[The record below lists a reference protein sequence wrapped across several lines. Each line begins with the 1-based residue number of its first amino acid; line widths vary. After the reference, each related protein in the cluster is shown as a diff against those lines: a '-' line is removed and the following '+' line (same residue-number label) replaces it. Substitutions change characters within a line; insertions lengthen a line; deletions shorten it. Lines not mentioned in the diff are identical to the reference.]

1 MVANYCEIWYIA
13 TRSTFHK
20 GTTEMTADL
29 IDGRKIAESV
39 RDEVRLGVQELKRK
53 FGLIPKLGVLMV
65 GNDPASDVY
74 VSTKEKAARSVGI
87 ETRTIRLGAD
97 VSEKEV
103 TSLLDCLNED
113 DSIHGILVQLPLP
126 AQMDPLKVASA
137 VDPMKD
143 VDGLHPDNVG
153 LLLIGSP
160 RFVPCTPAGIQRM
173 LLESGVTT
181 VGKHVVICGRSLIV
195 GRPLAALMMQK
206 HAEANATVTVA
217 HTGTKNL
224 ADVTK
229 QADILVAAIDQ
240 PEGIKAEMVK
250 PGAVVV
256 DVGVH
261 RVEDESRVKGYRLV
275 GDVDFEGVK
284 ERASFLSPVPGGVGP
299 MTVAMLLVNTL
310 KAAGL
315 TANSE
320 EDALR
325 GAVDIKLLPVR

>member
-1 MVANYCEIWYIA
+1 
-13 TRSTFHK
+13 
-20 GTTEMTADL
+20 MTAEL
-29 IDGRKIAESV
+29 IDGRKIAERV
-39 RDEVRLGVQELKRK
+39 RDEVRCGVAELNIKT
-53 FGLIPKLGVLMV
+53 GVTPKLGVVMV

-74 VSTKEKAARSVGI
+74 VKTKEKAARSVGI
-87 ETRTIRLGAD
+87 ETRTVRLAAD

-113 DSIHGILVQLPLP
+113 DSVHGTLVQLPLP
-126 AQMDPLKVASA
+126 AHMDPLRVASA

-153 LLLIGSP
+153 LLLIGAP

-173 LLESGVTT
+173 LLESGVATD
-181 VGKHVVICGRSLIV
+181 GKHVVICGRSLIV
-195 GRPLAALMMQK
+195 GSPLAALMMQK

-224 ADVTK
+224 AEVTR

-240 PEGIKAEMVK
+240 PEGIRADMVK
-250 PGAVVV
+250 AGAVVI
-256 DVGVH
+256 DVGMH
-261 RVEDESRVKGYRLV
+261 RLEDVSRNKGYRLV

-284 ERASFLSPVPGGVGP
+284 EQASVISPVPGGVGP

-310 KAAGL
+310 RAARL
-315 TANSE
+315 AANSGE
-320 EDALR
+320 YVVREP
-325 GAVDIKLLPVR
+325 VDINLLPVR

>member
-1 MVANYCEIWYIA
+1 
-13 TRSTFHK
+13 
-20 GTTEMTADL
+20 MTAEL
-29 IDGRKIAESV
+29 IDGRKIAEKV
-39 RDEVRLGVQELKRK
+39 RDEVRHGVQELKGK
-53 FGLIPKLGVLMV
+53 IGLVPKLGVVIV
-65 GNDPASDVY
+65 GNDPASEVY
-74 VSTKEKAARSVGI
+74 VKAKEKAAQSVGI
-87 ETRTIRLGAD
+87 ETRTVRLGAD

-113 DSIHGILVQLPLP
+113 DSIHGVLVQLPLP
-126 AQMDPLKVASA
+126 DHMGPLKIASA

-153 LLLIGSP
+153 LLLIGAP

-173 LLESGVTT
+173 LVESKVTT
-181 VGKHVVICGRSLIV
+181 AGKHVVICGRSLIV

-224 ADVTK
+224 AEVTK

-240 PEGIKAEMVK
+240 PEGIKADMVK

-261 RVEDESRVKGYRLV
+261 RLEDGSREKGYRLA
-275 GDVDFEGVK
+275 GDVDFDGVK
-284 ERASFLSPVPGGVGP
+284 ERASIISPVPGGVGP

-310 KAAGL
+310 KAASL
-315 TANSE
+315 AANTG
-320 EDALR
+320 EDVR
-325 GAVDIKLLPVR
+325 QEPVDINLLPVR

>member
-1 MVANYCEIWYIA
+1 
-13 TRSTFHK
+13 
-20 GTTEMTADL
+20 MTAEL
-29 IDGRKIAESV
+29 IDGREIAAKV
-39 RDEVRLGVQELKRK
+39 RDEVRSGVRELKRTT
-53 FGLIPKLGVLMV
+53 GVVPKLGVVMV
-65 GNDPASDVY
+65 GNNAASDVY
-74 VSTKEKAARSVGI
+74 VKTKEKAARAVGI
-87 ETRTIRLGAD
+87 ETRTVRLGAD

-103 TSLLDCLNED
+103 TSLMDCLNED

-126 AQMDPLKVASA
+126 GHMDPLRVASA

-153 LLLIGSP
+153 LLLIGAP

-181 VGKHVVICGRSLIV
+181 DGKHVVICGRSLIV

-224 ADVTK
+224 AEVTS
-229 QADILVAAIDQ
+229 QADILVAAIDE
-240 PEGIKAEMVK
+240 PEGITAEMVK
-250 PGAVVV
+250 PGAVVI

-261 RVEDESRVKGYRLV
+261 RLEDGSREKGYRLA
-275 GDVDFEGVK
+275 GDVDFESVK
-284 ERASFLSPVPGGVGP
+284 ERASAISPVPGGVGP

-310 KAAGL
+310 KAARL
-315 TANSE
+315 AANTGE
-320 EDALR
+320 EVLR
-325 GAVDIKLLPVR
+325 QPVDINLLPVR

>member
-1 MVANYCEIWYIA
+1 
-13 TRSTFHK
+13 
-20 GTTEMTADL
+20 MTADL
-29 IDGRKIAESV
+29 INGRKIAARV
-39 RDEVRLGVQELKRK
+39 RDEVRAGVQELKGK
-53 FGLIPKLGVLMV
+53 TGLAPKLGVVMV
-65 GNDPASDVY
+65 GNNPASDVY
-74 VSTKEKAARSVGI
+74 VKTKEKAARSVGI
-87 ETRTIRLGAD
+87 ETRTVRLGAD

-113 DSIHGILVQLPLP
+113 DSIHGVLVQWPLP
-126 AQMDPLKVASA
+126 GHIDPLKVASA

-153 LLLIGSP
+153 LLLIGAP

-181 VGKHVVICGRSLIV
+181 AGKHVVICGRSLIV

-206 HAEANATVTVA
+206 HSEANATVTVA

-224 ADVTK
+224 AGVTK

-240 PEGIKAEMVK
+240 PGGINADMVK
-250 PGAVVV
+250 PGAVVI

-261 RVEDESRVKGYRLV
+261 RMEDGTRENGYRLV

-284 ERASFLSPVPGGVGP
+284 ECASAISPVPGGVGP

-310 KAAGL
+310 KAANMA
-315 TANSE
+315 TTKE
-320 EDALR
+320 EDVLR
-325 GAVDIKLLPVR
+325 EPVDIELLPVS

>member
-1 MVANYCEIWYIA
+1 
-13 TRSTFHK
+13 
-20 GTTEMTADL
+20 MTAEL
-29 IDGRKIAESV
+29 IDGRKIAARV
-39 RDEVRLGVQELKRK
+39 RGEVRAGVEELKSK
-53 FGLIPKLGVLMV
+53 AGLVPKLAVLMV

-74 VSTKEKAARSVGI
+74 VKTKEKAARSVGI
-87 ETRTIRLGAD
+87 ETRTVRLGAD

-113 DSIHGILVQLPLP
+113 DSVHGILVQLPLP
-126 AQMDPLKVASA
+126 EHMDPLKVAST

-153 LLLIGSP
+153 LLLIGAP

-224 ADVTK
+224 AEVTK

-250 PGAVVV
+250 PGAVVI

-261 RVEDESRVKGYRLV
+261 RVEDESREKRYRLV

-284 ERASFLSPVPGGVGP
+284 ERVSVISPVPGGVGP

-315 TANSE
+315 TANAP
-320 EDALR
+320 EDVPQ
-325 GAVDIKLLPVR
+325 GSVDINLLPVR

>member
-1 MVANYCEIWYIA
+1 
-13 TRSTFHK
+13 
-20 GTTEMTADL
+20 MTAEL
-29 IDGRKIAESV
+29 IDGRKIAKIV
-39 RDEVRLGVQELKRK
+39 RDEVRVGVLKMKRDS
-53 FGLIPKLGVLMV
+53 GVVPKLAVLMV

-74 VSTKEKAARSVGI
+74 VKTKESAARAVGI
-87 ETRTIRLGAD
+87 ETRTMRLGAD
-97 VSEKEV
+97 AAEKEV

-126 AQMDPLKVASA
+126 AQIDPLAVASA

-153 LLLIGSP
+153 LLLIGAP

-173 LLESGVTT
+173 LLESGVETA
-181 VGKHVVICGRSLIV
+181 GKHVVICGRSLIV

-224 ADVTK
+224 AEVTK

-240 PEGIKAEMVK
+240 PEEISVDMVK
-250 PGAVVV
+250 PGAVVI

-261 RVEDESRVKGYRLV
+261 RVEDGTREKGYRLV
-275 GDVDFEGVK
+275 GDVDFERVK
-284 ERASFLSPVPGGVGP
+284 ERASAISPVPGGVGP

-310 KAAGL
+310 KAGSLVSRAG
-315 TANSE
+315 E
-320 EDALR
+320 VMPQKQ
-325 GAVDIKLLPVR
+325 VDIDLLPVR